1 MFYKMKRQVTYLQ
14 KIFVSDTDRKDFNSE
29 YTQNS
34 QNSSVR
40 NQTTQLKL
48 SKR

>member
-14 KIFVSDTDRKDFNSE
+14 KIFVSDTDRKDFNPE
-29 YTQNS
+29 YIQNS